1 LFYKELL
8 NNIAYSNMEYMRVK
22 QQIMSPHDIVILL
35 KIVSYGSQQWF
46 QKPLAEA
53 LGISQSEISKSLNR
67 SKYAGLLAPNGK
79 TVMRMALMEFL
90 QYGLRYVFPVQPGAV
105 VRGVPTS
112 HSAKPLSDEIQSS
125 ETYVWP
131 YSKGTVRGHSIL
143 PLYPSVPEAALKD
156 EKLYEL
162 LALVDA
168 LRVGRA
174 RERALAVQEL
184 KKRLELGE

>member
-1 LFYKELL
+1 MKAHNQQLKPQDVLL
-8 NNIAYSNMEYMRVK
+8 
-22 QQIMSPHDIVILL
+22 LL
-35 KIVSYGSQQWF
+35 KIVSDNAPSWS
-46 QKPLAEA
+46 QKPVAEA
-53 LGISQSEISKSLNR
+53 LGLSQSEVSEAVGR

-79 TVMRMALMEFL
+79 AVMKMALLEFL
-90 QYGLRYVFPVQPGAV
+90 QYGLRYVFPIKPGAV

-125 ETYVWP
+125 EAYVWP
-131 YSKGTVRGHSIL
+131 YGQGTVRGHSIL

-156 EKLYEL
+156 EKLHEL
-162 LALVDA
+162 LALADA

-174 RERALAVQEL
+174 REKELAVKEL

>member
-1 LFYKELL
+1 MRTQNQQMKPQDVLL
-8 NNIAYSNMEYMRVK
+8 
-22 QQIMSPHDIVILL
+22 LL
-35 KIVSYGSQQWF
+35 KVVSDNSPSWN
-46 QKPLAEA
+46 QKPMAEA
-53 LGISQSEISKSLNR
+53 LGLSQSEVSEAVGR
-67 SKYAGLLAPNGK
+67 CKYAGLLAPNGK

-90 QYGLRYVFPVQPGAV
+90 QYGLRYVFPVKPGAV

-112 HSAKPLSDEIQSS
+112 HSSSPLKEDIQSS
-125 ETYVWP
+125 EAYVWP
-131 YSKGTVRGHSIL
+131 YGKGTVRGHSIS

-156 EKLYEL
+156 DKLYEL

-174 RERALAVQEL
+174 RERELAVKEL

>member
-1 LFYKELL
+1 MRTQNQQMKPQDVLL
-8 NNIAYSNMEYMRVK
+8 
-22 QQIMSPHDIVILL
+22 LL
-35 KIVSYGSQQWF
+35 KIVSDNSPSWN
-46 QKPLAEA
+46 QKPMAEA
-53 LGISQSEISKSLNR
+53 LGLSQSEVSEAVGR
-67 SKYAGLLAPNGK
+67 CKYAGLLAPNGK

-90 QYGLRYVFPVQPGAV
+90 QYGLRYVFPIQPGAV

-112 HSAKPLSDEIQSS
+112 HSASPLKEDIQSS
-125 ETYVWP
+125 EAYVWP
-131 YSKGTVRGHSIL
+131 YGKGTVRGHSIL

-156 EKLYEL
+156 AKLYEL

-174 RERALAVQEL
+174 RERELAIKEI